1 MADLTP
7 NEKRWTLL
15 YGTNAGL
22 EKQALIELHRG
33 VAQFLNYVLPIRAA
47 SEVDRQTWKP
57 RGSAERRY
65 QPPVEHAIVIGT
77 AKSNR
82 LIADLLAAKVVPAP
96 KGEQGFTLWIG
107 NYREQRLIV
116 IAGADAAGVYYGTQE
131 LLAMLSD
138 NGAPLDKPVVRRESL
153 VKLPDTSRVETP
165 VVKERGIWTWGYVI
179 YDYRRFID
187 NMARLKFNMLT
198 IWNSEAPVNLPEI
211 CDYAHARGI
220 KIIAGFNWG
229 WGHKKDI
236 SSADG
241 RAFIKKLALD
251 AYREEYQRAPLDGI
265 YFQTETEHKN
275 QLLNGRSI
283 AAWCCDMVNDIAREF
298 YKINP
303 KLSIQFGLHATSIR
317 AHYVDLA
324 KLDKRIII
332 TWEDAGALPF
342 SYQPNPNH
350 EDGYK
355 KTLAYSKQLAAF
367 RPGTPF
373 ALVPKGWICLR
384 WNDEFAKH
392 GPLLLGERAPE
403 YLRERLAARQGEW
416 NATNS
421 GWFRHYPLAAKF
433 YREVSKIN
441 PNIWA
446 TGLVE
451 DGMFEACI
459 QPSVSL
465 FAETLWNPHQSDAEI
480 LARAMRPYVTT
491 TTV

>member
-7 NEKRWTLL
+7 GEKRWTILH
-15 YGTNAGL
+15 GGET
-22 EKQALIELHRG
+22 QALVELHRG
-33 VAQFLNYVLPIRAA
+33 FANFLNYVLPVRGAN
-47 SEVDRQTWKP
+47 EVDPETWKP
-57 RGSAERRY
+57 LGSAERRY
-65 QPPVEHAIVIGT
+65 QPPVEHAVVIGT
-77 AKSNR
+77 KASNR
-82 LIADLLAAKVVPAP
+82 LIAALISRKVIPAP
-96 KGEQGFTLWIG
+96 TAAQGFTLWIG
-107 NYREQRLIV
+107 NYREHRLIAV
-116 IAGADAAGVYYGTQE
+116 AGFDAAGLYFGVQE

-138 NGAPLDKPVVRRESL
+138 NGAPLDKPVMRRESL

-198 IWNSEAPVNLPEI
+198 MWNSEAPVNLREI

-220 KIIAGFNWG
+220 KVVAGFNWG
-229 WGHKKDI
+229 WGYKKDI
-236 SSADG
+236 SSAEG

-251 AYREEYQRAPLDGI
+251 AYREEYMSAPLDGI
-265 YFQTETEHKN
+265 YFQTETEHKT
-275 QLLNGRSI
+275 QEINGRSV
-283 AAWCCDMVNDIAREF
+283 ASWCCGMVNDITRDF
-298 YKINP
+298 YKINR

-324 KLDKRIII
+324 KLDRRIVI

-342 SYQPNPNH
+342 SYGPNPNY
-350 EDGYK
+350 EDGFK

-373 ALVPKGWICLR
+373 ALVPKGWLSLR

-392 GPLLLGERAPE
+392 GPLLLGERSPE
-403 YLRERLAARQGEW
+403 FLRERLAARQGEL
-416 NATNS
+416 NAINS
-421 GWFRHYPLAAKF
+421 GWFKHYPLAARF
-433 YREVSKIN
+433 YREVSGVN
-441 PNIWA
+441 PNVWA
-446 TGLVE
+446 TALIE
-451 DGMFEACI
+451 DVMFEARI
-459 QPSVSL
+459 QPSMSL
-465 FAETLWNPHQSDAEI
+465 LGEMLWNPHQSDGEI